1 MPGIATDPPL
11 FTFDGVRVDGPGVRT
26 LVERLDGSLPDGG
39 VTVVAGP
46 SGSGKSTLLRLCN
59 RLVVPTRG
67 RVLFRGLDVAGIDPR
82 RHRRR
87 VGMVFQRPTPFAGTV
102 ADNLRVASP
111 DLDRAGALDALRRAD
126 LDESFLD
133 RDSGELSGGEAQ
145 RMCLART
152 LVTRPEVLLM
162 DEPTSALDPRSAKVL
177 EELARGLAASGVP
190 VVWVSHD
197 PAQLRRLADWVVVLM
212 RGRIAHQGPPGDLRG
227 APGEVAEFLSGPG
240 SDGSPGDGGH
250 G

>member
-1 MPGIATDPPL
+1 
-11 FTFDGVRVDGPGVRT
+11 
-26 LVERLDGSLPDGG
+26 
-39 VTVVAGP
+39 
-46 SGSGKSTLLRLCN
+46 
-59 RLVVPTRG
+59 
-67 RVLFRGLDVAGIDPR
+67 
-82 RHRRR
+82 
-87 VGMVFQRPTPFAGTV
+87 
-102 ADNLRVASP
+102 
-111 DLDRAGALDALRRAD
+111 
-126 LDESFLD
+126 
-133 RDSGELSGGEAQ
+133 
-145 RMCLART
+145 MCLART